1 MICGVRCPACAVPVP
16 DAASSCPGCGA
27 RLSPAA
33 MATVTSP
40 GGVAGAP
47 LTTPHSSARTAGTI
61 LAGRY
66 RIVGL
71 LGRGG
76 MGEVYRADDLTL
88 GQPVALK
95 FLPASAAADPAALAR
110 FHNEVRVARQVSH
123 PNVCRIHDLG
133 DADGEPFLT
142 MEYVDG
148 EDLSS
153 LLRRIGRLPADK
165 AIESARQL
173 CAGLA
178 AAHDMSV
185 LHRDL
190 KPANVMLD
198 GRGVVKITDFGL
210 ASFSE
215 QIARDDISGTPAYMA
230 PEQLAGRP
238 ATVASD
244 VYAVGLVLFEMF
256 TGVPAFAPGSA
267 ADRARSSADSA
278 PPTPSSAR
286 PDIDPAVEQVIVR
299 CLDPDPARRPPS
311 ARVIGAALPGRDP
324 LAAALAA
331 GETPSPQMVADAAT
345 QGRLRPAS
353 AWALLV
359 SLAIGIAAVGAING
373 RAAPYRAG
381 LLELSP
387 EVLRVRAAQIVE
399 RAGRSRAAR
408 DWAAGFEFD
417 PDVAAFLRRDG
428 SAGHW
433 RRAESGRPG
442 LIRFWYRE
450 SEWWV
455 IPWSMTH
462 LPTSLDP
469 PPTEAGAL
477 VLLDRGGNLQR
488 LTTIVAPGA
497 DLPPSAVPPDW
508 SGLFEAA
515 GLRLADFEPVE
526 PSRVA
531 PVSADVRVAWIEK
544 GAEDLATRV
553 RVEAAAMAARP
564 VHFEVVSPFPR
575 IRSFTT
581 VPVGR
586 LVMLAIVV
594 LTLILAAALLA
605 RRNTRMGRSDMRGA
619 LRLAL
624 FSFSLFVPIYLFG
637 IHHVPA
643 VQEVTQLFK
652 VAMTQLAWAGIFWL
666 AYVAIEPLV
675 RRRWPDLIV
684 SSTRLLA
691 GRVTDPLIGRD
702 VLIGAVGGTIGAA
715 LGATHLLASTVFELP
730 RHTLPAP
737 FVLGPLYSAAQ
748 AVGQFVWIV
757 QIALQN
763 ALGVMLLLVVLTG
776 VLRRR
781 WLATAA
787 FFMICVALMGVP
799 SGSAPLVLVQA
810 LLATLVVTRFGILA
824 AVTYTLFFLS
834 SIWFPLTLDPS
845 AFYITSS
852 VIVSALLLGL
862 GWCALYT
869 TLGGKP
875 LGGWTESPSV

>member
-1 MICGVRCPACAVPVP
+1 
-16 DAASSCPGCGA
+16 
-27 RLSPAA
+27 
-33 MATVTSP
+33 MATVTNP
-40 GGVAGAP
+40 GGAATP
-47 LTTPHSSARTAGTI
+47 LPTRPSPARTAGTI

-76 MGEVYRADDLTL
+76 MGEVYRCDDLTL

-110 FHNEVRVARQVSH
+110 FHNEVRIARQVSH

-133 DADGEPFLT
+133 EADGEPFLS

-148 EDLSS
+148 EDLAS

-165 AIESARQL
+165 AVESARQL
-173 CAGLA
+173 CSGLA
-178 AAHDMSV
+178 AAHDIGV

-210 ASFSE
+210 ADFSE
-215 QIARDDISGTPAYMA
+215 QIARDDIAGTPAYMA
-230 PEQLAGRP
+230 PEQLTGGA
-238 ATVASD
+238 ATIASD
-244 VYAVGLVLFEMF
+244 LYALGLVLFEMF
-256 TGVPAFAPGSA
+256 TGVAAFVPGSA

-278 PPTPSSAR
+278 PPAPSSAR
-286 PDIDPAVEQVIVR
+286 PDIDPAVERLIVR
-299 CLDPDPARRPPS
+299 CLESDPARRPS
-311 ARVIGAALPGRDP
+311 ARAVGAALPGGDP
-324 LAAALAA
+324 LAVALAA
-331 GETPSPQMVADAAT
+331 GATPSPQMVADTAKL
-345 QGRLRPAS
+345 GRLRPAV
-353 AWALLV
+353 AWALLA
-359 SLAIGIAAVGAING
+359 SLAIGMAAVGAIND

-381 LLELSP
+381 LLKLSP
-387 EVLRVRAAQIVE
+387 EVLRVRAAEILDRV
-399 RAGRSRAAR
+399 GRSGATR
-408 DWAAGFEFD
+408 DRAAGFEFD

-428 SAGHW
+428 SAGQW

-455 IPWSMTH
+455 IPWSMMH
-462 LPTSLDP
+462 LPTSVDP
-469 PPTEAGAL
+469 PPTAAGAI
-477 VLLDRGGNLQR
+477 VLLDRDGNLQR
-488 LTTIVAPGA
+488 LTAIVAPGT
-497 DLPPSAVPPDW
+497 DLPPTAVPPDW
-508 SGLFEAA
+508 PGLFEAA
-515 GLRLADFEPVE
+515 GLRLADFDPVE

-531 PVSADVRVAWIEK
+531 PVSADVHVAWIEK
-544 GAEDLATRV
+544 ATEDLATRI
-553 RVEAAAMAARP
+553 RVEAAALAARP
-564 VHFEVVSPFPR
+564 VHFEIVSPHPR
-575 IRSFTT
+575 SRSFTV
-581 VPVGR
+581 VPAGR
-586 LVMLAIVV
+586 LVMLSVVV
-594 LTLILAAALLA
+594 LTLIVAAALLA
-605 RRNTRMGRSDMRGA
+605 RRNTRLGRSDTRAA
-619 LRLAL
+619 LRLAV

-637 IHHVPA
+637 IHHVPG

-652 VAMTQLAWAGIFWL
+652 VAMTQLAWAATFWL
-666 AYVAIEPLV
+666 TYVAIEPFV

-691 GRVTDPLIGRD
+691 GRMTDPLIGRD
-702 VLIGAVGGTIGAA
+702 VLVGALLGTVGAA
-715 LGATHLLASTVFELP
+715 LNAAYLLASTVFELP
-730 RHTLPAP
+730 RHTLPSP
-737 FVLGPLYSAAQ
+737 FVLGPLYSPTQ

-757 QIALQN
+757 QTASQN
-763 ALGVMLLLVVLTG
+763 ALGVMLLLVVLTS

-787 FFMICVALMGVP
+787 FFFICVALMGVS
-799 SGSAPLVLVQA
+799 SGTLPLVLVQA

-824 AVTYTLFFLS
+824 AVADTLFFLS
-834 SIWFPLTLDPS
+834 ATWFPLTLDPN

-852 VIVSALLLGL
+852 VIVTALLLGV
-862 GWCALYT
+862 GWCALYA

>member
-1 MICGVRCPACAVPVP
+1 MICGVHCPVCARPVP
-16 DAASSCPGCGA
+16 DAVSSCAACGA

-40 GGVAGAP
+40 GVAATP
-47 LTTPHSSARTAGTI
+47 SPTPHSSARTAGTI

-95 FLPASAAADPAALAR
+95 FLPATAAADATALAR
-110 FHNEVRVARQVSH
+110 FHNEVRIARQVSH
-123 PNVCRIHDLG
+123 PNVCRIHDLSE
-133 DADGEPFLT
+133 ADGEPFLS

-148 EDLSS
+148 EDLAS
-153 LLRRIGRLPADK
+153 LLRRIGRLPGDK
-165 AIESARQL
+165 AVESARQL
-173 CAGLA
+173 CSGLA
-178 AAHDMSV
+178 AAHDMGV

-210 ASFSE
+210 ANFSE

-244 VYAVGLVLFEMF
+244 VYALGLVLFEMF
-256 TGVPAFAPGSA
+256 TGDAAFAPGSA
-267 ADRARSSADSA
+267 ADRARWSPDSA
-278 PPTPSSAR
+278 PPTPSSVR
-286 PDIDPAVEQVIVR
+286 PDIDPAVERVIVR
-299 CLDPDPARRPPS
+299 CLDPDPARRLLS
-311 ARVIGAALPGRDP
+311 ARVVAAALPGGDP

-345 QGRLRPAS
+345 VGRLRPAV
-353 AWALLV
+353 AWALLA
-359 SLAIGIAAVGAING
+359 SLAIGMAAVGAIND

-387 EVLRVRAAQIVE
+387 EVLRVRAAQILDRVE
-399 RAGRSRAAR
+399 RSSATR

-417 PDVAAFLRRDG
+417 VDVAAFLRRDG
-428 SAGHW
+428 SAGQW
-433 RRAESGRPG
+433 RRVETGRPG

-450 SEWWV
+450 SGWWV

-462 LPTSLDP
+462 LPTSADP
-469 PPTEAGAL
+469 PPTEAGSI
-477 VLLDRGGNLQR
+477 VLLDREGDLQR
-488 LTTIVAPGA
+488 LTTSVSPGT
-497 DLPPSAVPPDW
+497 DLPPSAVLPDW

-531 PVSADVRVAWIEK
+531 PVSADVRVAWVEK
-544 GAEDLATRV
+544 GTQDLATRT
-553 RVEAAAMAARP
+553 RVEAAALAARP
-564 VHFEVVSPFPR
+564 IHFEVVSPFPR
-575 IRSFTT
+575 NRSFTT
-581 VPVGR
+581 VPAGR
-586 LVMLAIVV
+586 LVMLASVV
-594 LTLILAAALLA
+594 LTLIVAAALLA
-605 RRNTRMGRSDMRGA
+605 RRNTRMGRSDRSGA
-619 LRLAL
+619 LRLAR

-637 IHHVPA
+637 IHRVPA
-643 VQEVTQLFK
+643 VQEVMQLFK
-652 VAMTQLAWAGIFWL
+652 VAMTQLTWAAIFWL
-666 AYVAIEPLV
+666 AYVAIEPSV

-684 SSTRLLA
+684 SSTRLLG
-691 GRVTDPLIGRD
+691 GRLTDPLVGRD
-702 VLIGAVGGTIGAA
+702 FLIGAVLGTTAAA
-715 LGATHLLASTVFELP
+715 LGAAYVLASTVFELP
-730 RHTLPAP
+730 RHTLPSP

-748 AVGQFVWIV
+748 AVGQLVWIV
-757 QIALQN
+757 QVGLQN

-787 FFMICVALMGVP
+787 FFVMCVALMGIPTGSVP
-799 SGSAPLVLVQA
+799 SVLVQA
-810 LLATLVVTRFGILA
+810 LLATMVVTRFGILPA
-824 AVTYTLFFLS
+824 FAYTLFYLS
-834 SIWFPLTLDPS
+834 SIWFPLTLDPN

-852 VIVSALLLGL
+852 VIVTALLLGL

-869 TLGGKP
+869 SLGRKP
-875 LGGWTESPSV
+875 LGGWTESPSA

>member
-1 MICGVRCPACAVPVP
+1 MICGVRCPVCARPVP
-16 DAASSCPGCGA
+16 DAVSSCAACGA

-40 GGVAGAP
+40 GGASIP
-47 LTTPHSSARTAGTI
+47 SPTPHSPARTAGTI

-95 FLPASAAADPAALAR
+95 FLPASAAADAAALAR
-110 FHNEVRVARQVSH
+110 FHNEVRIARQVSH

-133 DADGEPFLT
+133 EADGEPFLS

-148 EDLSS
+148 EDLAS

-173 CAGLA
+173 CAGIA
-178 AAHDMSV
+178 AAHDMGV

-210 ASFSE
+210 ANFSE
-215 QIARDDISGTPAYMA
+215 QIARDDIAGTPAYMA
-230 PEQLAGRP
+230 PEQLAGG
-238 ATVASD
+238 AASIASD
-244 VYAVGLVLFEMF
+244 LYALGLVLFEMF
-256 TGVPAFAPGSA
+256 TGVAAFAPGSA
-267 ADRARSSADSA
+267 ADRARWSADSA

-286 PDIDPAVEQVIVR
+286 PDIDPAVERVIVR
-299 CLDPDPARRPPS
+299 CLESDPARRPPS
-311 ARVIGAALPGRDP
+311 ARVVGAALPGGDP

-345 QGRLRPAS
+345 LGRLRPAV
-353 AWALLV
+353 AWALLA
-359 SLAIGIAAVGAING
+359 SLAIGMAAVGAIND

-381 LLELSP
+381 LLDLSP
-387 EVLRVRAAQIVE
+387 EVLRVRATQILDRAE
-399 RAGRSRAAR
+399 RSSATR

-428 SAGHW
+428 SAGQW
-433 RRAESGRPG
+433 RQVEASRPG

-455 IPWSMTH
+455 IPWSMMH
-462 LPTSLDP
+462 RPTSADP
-469 PPTEAGAL
+469 PPTEAGAI
-477 VLLDRGGNLQR
+477 VLLDRDGHLQR
-488 LTTIVAPGA
+488 LTRIVAPGT
-497 DLPPSAVPPDW
+497 DLPPSEVSPDW

-515 GLRLADFEPVE
+515 GLRLADFDRVE
-526 PSRVA
+526 PTRVA
-531 PVSADVRVAWIEK
+531 PVSADVRVAWIKK
-544 GAEDLATRV
+544 GTEDLATRT
-553 RVEAAAMAARP
+553 RVEAAALAARP

-575 IRSFTT
+575 SRSFTALS
-581 VPVGR
+581 VGR
-586 LVMLAIVV
+586 SVMLAVVV

-605 RRNTRMGRSDMRGA
+605 RRNTRLGRSDTPGA
-619 LRLAL
+619 LRLAG

-637 IHHVPA
+637 IHHVPG

-652 VAMTQLAWAGIFWL
+652 VAITQMTWAAIFWL
-666 AYVAIEPLV
+666 TYVAIEPLV

-691 GRVTDPLIGRD
+691 GRLTDPLVGRD
-702 VLIGAVGGTIGAA
+702 FLIGAVLGTAAAA
-715 LGATHLLASTVFELP
+715 LGATYLLASTVFELP
-730 RHTLPAP
+730 RHTLPSP
-737 FVLGPLYSAAQ
+737 FVLGPLYSGTQ

-757 QIALQN
+757 QVGMQN
-763 ALGVMLLLVVLTG
+763 ALGVMLLLVVLTS
-776 VLRRR
+776 VLRQR

-787 FFMICVALMGVP
+787 FFVICVALMGIPSSVP
-799 SGSAPLVLVQA
+799 SIVVQA

-824 AVTYTLFFLS
+824 AVAYTLFFLS
-834 SIWFPLTLDPS
+834 SIWFPLTLDPN

-869 TLGGKP
+869 SLGGKP
-875 LGGWTESPSV
+875 LGGWTESPSL